1 LRHRRIVMCLRAL
14 AVSIIVAAGSMP
26 PASAQQQAPP
36 SSILMPPASAP
47 MSLAEFQ
54 AFTCAGTGL
63 VTGISALGYVDPIT
77 IVTAG
82 PGAPLLLLPVFF
94 AGFTVGCG
102 VGATMG
108 PAFLWVFRHL

>member
-1 LRHRRIVMCLRAL
+1 LRQRRLATRLLGLVTAATFAAAL
-14 AVSIIVAAGSMP
+14 
-26 PASAQQQAPP
+26 PASAQQQPP
-36 SSILMPPASAP
+36 LPPTLMPPATVP

-102 VGATMG
+102 IGSTIG